1 MNTMQ
6 PDTYEERL
14 LTALLDDHPGNT
26 EAVGD
31 ERSGRRRTYARP
43 KVAILAAAAV
53 VVLLAGPV
61 LVPGGGRGTAAAATP
76 TPLAFSAPTDPAQI
90 LDELASIARS
100 ADGPAT
106 VDGWY
111 QHRNEWHLTT
121 AVSDDSTTSWVT
133 PQVVEEWHTPD
144 DGLRRLTRNGTPMD
158 PSNTS
163 PESEAEAIAAL
174 PTGSG
179 TEMVL
184 PPGEHADRSPLDTA
198 DAFRAELLA
207 LHPDRD
213 PASVLWQGVAE
224 YVTSGHV
231 TPMQTAILLDVLAGI
246 DGVEHR
252 GLIVDRAGR
261 AAHAI
266 TFESTDSGLDT
277 RYALLLDPDTA
288 QVFGYEAVLI
298 GDPGALNVES
308 PAVISYT
315 TILESNEM

>member
-1 MNTMQ
+1 
-6 PDTYEERL
+6 
-14 LTALLDDHPGNT
+14 
-26 EAVGD
+26 
-31 ERSGRRRTYARP
+31 
-43 KVAILAAAAV
+43 
-53 VVLLAGPV
+53 
-61 LVPGGGRGTAAAATP
+61 
-76 TPLAFSAPTDPAQI
+76 
-90 LDELASIARS
+90 
-100 ADGPAT
+100 
-106 VDGWY
+106 
-111 QHRNEWHLTT
+111 
-121 AVSDDSTTSWVT
+121 
-133 PQVVEEWHTPD
+133 
-144 DGLRRLTRNGTPMD
+144 MD